1 MAELGFSVIPRFGSV
16 YTFSPPEGMSVKRP
30 VTVHRPHGAR
40 VEGYRVL
47 LLGKRLARVYG
58 WGKGTFVEREK

>member
-1 MAELGFSVIPRFGSV
+1 MAEIRFSVVPRFGSV
-16 YTFSPPEGMSVKRP
+16 YTFSPPGSMPVKRP

-40 VEGYRVL
+40 VEGYRIL

-58 WGKGTFVEREK
+58 WEKGTFVEREK